1 MNEKHPGPAWIPT
14 TYVEEQTTA
23 AHEQSSESSNYME
36 ESSKAQEKLPSA
48 KGGMKF
54 TKDQF
59 MELFQQSFK
68 GEEPQFDEAAA
79 RILSRLDLG
88 SAADKWN
95 KWTTHATSLENELE
109 KFRED
114 MSRRDR
120 DPLPGY
126 EPQRHPVKVRESN
139 SEARLQ
145 EAQSDKWPSHGGSA
159 EPLNAEAFKKPRR
172 YQDSSSGDSG
182 RDESDYQQS
191 TTTRTTRYT
200 AIKSEDV
207 IIKVNGSTVLKI
219 GEAEI
224 QCQDGGEINIS
235 QPDRNDGG
243 DQVSTAANGVEG
255 TELTTTA
262 STTEPSTVWDELD
275 DLKSRIH
282 RLEMTGKLPKISGA
296 VMSRTSDERPP
307 TATNTVYSDDRP
319 TRRDSRPLP
328 IRASRSRRPTSDYGP
343 ISQGGPT
350 FSEKEIGQSQG
361 PKAQQE
367 QDEGASMNT
376 KSDPVDY
383 PTHHPQTSIEESHE
397 FTDADLDH
405 IDEWA
410 KAGLPEGVTLGQAFS
425 QAAER
430 MLNTVPPRLEVPPND
445 KDPELSEYS
454 DSSVTEY
461 PEPVPP
467 SERMKFGDY
476 TR

>member
-14 TYVEEQTTA
+14 TYVEEQTA

-59 MELFQQSFK
+59 MELFQQTFK
-68 GEEPQFDEAAA
+68 GEEREMYLKRHPEMSTAQFDEAAA

-95 KWTTHATSLENELE
+95 KWTTHATFLEYELE

-120 DPLPGY
+120 DPLLGY

-191 TTTRTTRYT
+191 TTTRITPYT
-200 AIKSEDV
+200 AIESEDV

-224 QCQDGGEINIS
+224 QCQDGVEINIS

-319 TRRDSRPLP
+319 TRRDSRRPVTTAPSLKEGRLSLRKKLDSHRDQKP
-328 IRASRSRRPTSDYGP
+328 SRNKM
-343 ISQGGPT
+343 
-350 FSEKEIGQSQG
+350 KE
-361 PKAQQE
+361 PA
-367 QDEGASMNT
+367 
-376 KSDPVDY
+376 
-383 PTHHPQTSIEESHE
+383 
-397 FTDADLDH
+397 
-405 IDEWA
+405 
-410 KAGLPEGVTLGQAFS
+410 
-425 QAAER
+425 
-430 MLNTVPPRLEVPPND
+430 
-445 KDPELSEYS
+445 
-454 DSSVTEY
+454 
-461 PEPVPP
+461 
-467 SERMKFGDY
+467 
-476 TR
+476 